1 MDIASGIVVYVLLWW
16 LVFFMALPVGV
27 RMPDVPG
34 DGHASSAPANPL
46 IIKKVI
52 AATVIAVILW
62 CVAWGLIEADL
73 YSFRY
78 SVKGPF

>member
-16 LVFFMALPVGV
+16 LVLFMALPVGV

-46 IIKKVI
+46 ILKKVI

-62 CVAWGLIEADL
+62 FVAWGLIEADL
-73 YSFRY
+73 YSFRD

>member
-27 RMPDVPG
+27 RMPDVRG
-34 DGHASSAPANPL
+34 DGHASSAPANPMIL
-46 IIKKVI
+46 KKVI
-52 AATVIAVILW
+52 AATVIALILW
-62 CVAWGLIEADL
+62 FVAWGLIEADL
-73 YSFRY
+73 YSFRD